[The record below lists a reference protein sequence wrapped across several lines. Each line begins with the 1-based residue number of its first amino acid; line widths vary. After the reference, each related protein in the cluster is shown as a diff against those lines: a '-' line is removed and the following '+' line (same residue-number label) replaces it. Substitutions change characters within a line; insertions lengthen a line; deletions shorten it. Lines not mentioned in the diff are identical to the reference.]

1 MGGGL
6 DQAAA
11 ESALAS
17 GRADAAVFG
26 GAFLANPDLPERFR
40 RNAALNVPDRATFY
54 TLGEHGY
61 TDYPALNLV
70 HPATIEAN

>member
-1 MGGGL
+1 L
-6 DQAAA
+6 PADEPTRPYSAA
-11 ESALAS
+11 
-17 GRADAAVFG
+17 R
-26 GAFLANPDLPERFR
+26 FLANPDLPERFR